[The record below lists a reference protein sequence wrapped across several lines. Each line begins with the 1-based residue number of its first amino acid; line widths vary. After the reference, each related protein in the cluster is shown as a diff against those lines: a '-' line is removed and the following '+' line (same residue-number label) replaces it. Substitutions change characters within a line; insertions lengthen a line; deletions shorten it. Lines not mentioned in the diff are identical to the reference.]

1 MSWGPC
7 WGGLGCTGMNWDE
20 LGGHPST
27 PQYIPAH
34 AGLRGG
40 VLVYTG
46 AHWAVSRPDSG
57 SCGGVSVPAQK
68 GKPRGSGAK
77 SKLEKS
83 RTPVRGTPRQP
94 KKASPKTPH
103 RPLTQSSPSPDEEL
117 LPEEPLDVG
126 SILDELLERVLTEHV
141 LAAAARQRVPFTVS
155 RARDA
160 MLFVAEWRFPMRDD
174 GDPDPGGD
182 PDPERDG
189 VWREDEE
196 PQSCRWDS
204 GTSGAVLVED
214 ASLPSE
220 AVPSGDVPVSDE
232 AAGPLVCPAE
242 VPEAVPVPAV
252 PPEQPLCQAPS
263 AAAAAPPEHIPGDL
277 TVVSVPGPPLPE
289 PPIAPRCPGRG
300 RRPSRPSRPSRP
312 RPAPPDA
319 PRPPAPLP
327 APLPEPPT
335 EAPQESQ
342 EATTELGDQE
352 PPSAGSSSSSLA
364 SLRSRRA
371 SRGPCVPR
379 LGVRR
384 GAARWVFP
392 EVRVVDVSTE
402 PERVRSGASRSRLA
416 PPGSPQ
422 ALPGAGRAAKAEAQL
437 CDPWLASARLA
448 PGVTVRWGG
457 SERRGPTPVGH
468 GDGEQEEDEAVR
480 RAEKDLKPILPY
492 PECRISEYGE

>member
-1 MSWGPC
+1 MI
-7 WGGLGCTGMNWDE
+7 WGGFWEGWQCRE
-20 LGGHPST
+20 LS
-27 PQYIPAH
+27 
-34 AGLRGG
+34 L
-40 VLVYTG
+40 
-46 AHWAVSRPDSG
+46 
-57 SCGGVSVPAQK
+57 
-68 GKPRGSGAK
+68 
-77 SKLEKS
+77 
-83 RTPVRGTPRQP
+83 
-94 KKASPKTPH
+94 
-103 RPLTQSSPSPDEEL
+103 
-117 LPEEPLDVG
+117 
-126 SILDELLERVLTEHV
+126 
-141 LAAAARQRVPFTVS
+141 QRVPFTVS

-160 MLFVAEWRFPMRDD
+160 ILFVAEWRFPMRDD
-174 GDPDPGGD
+174 GDPDPAGD

-189 VWREDEE
+189 VWSEDEE

-204 GTSGAVLVED
+204 GTSGAVLVEA

-232 AAGPLVCPAE
+232 AAGPLVCPTE
-242 VPEAVPVPAV
+242 VTEAVPVPAV
-252 PPEQPLCQAPS
+252 PPEQAPS

-277 TVVSVPGPPLPE
+277 TVLPVPGPPLPE
-289 PPIAPRCPGRG
+289 PPIAPRLPGRG
-300 RRPSRPSRPSRP
+300 RRPSRPSRP
-312 RPAPPDA
+312 RPAPLDA

-335 EAPQESQ
+335 EAPQESR

-364 SLRSRRA
+364 SLRPRTA
-371 SRGPCVPR
+371 SRGPGVPR
-379 LGVRR
+379 LAARR

-392 EVRVVDVSTE
+392 EVRVLDVSTE

-457 SERRGPTPVGH
+457 SERRGPTPLGH
-468 GDGEQEEDEAVR
+468 GDGEQEEDEALR